1 MRPWMIVLS
10 SAFVALLV
18 VAAMVVPEVI
28 GAPHAEIAP
37 ILQLHSPALVV
48 AALAVYGLCAIL
60 LTTVT
65 LVSDILRLRH
75 HLVQTAADQ
84 ASAWGAAFVSGL
96 RRLAPRLTAALTQS
110 ATATDG
116 VGYGVRPTASETR
129 GEFARLYYV
138 SLARSHFLSALI
150 VLAGIAA
157 LGLAHDHASLP
168 VQTGVIP
175 TASVMMII
183 AGLMLLGILG
193 RIAVD
198 VTAEPLLE
206 AISQLPTVP
215 VEVGLLRRVVELL
228 ESARDR
234 PRANEAVSA
243 PLPAEIPEW
252 LVASIEQSH
261 HALFASIEQSHHAL
275 LASIER
281 GHHALLD
288 AVSRFAASA
297 GALESTTRMSIETLE
312 TTFRAAAAQQQPAE
326 ESKFA
331 AGPGF
336 TELHTA
342 VQELTAVLQRLSV
355 KPEGTEDL
363 AVAEDRAPRPRGG
376 SGPHVARELRQLLQ
390 EIEAAR

>member
-18 VAAMVVPEVI
+18 VAAMAVPEVI
-28 GAPHAEIAP
+28 GAPRAEIAP

-65 LVSDILRLRH
+65 LVGDILRLRH

-84 ASAWGAAFVSGL
+84 ASALGAAFVSGL
-96 RRLAPRLTAALTQS
+96 RRLAPRLTAALTHS

-116 VGYGVRPTASETR
+116 VAFGVRPTASETR
-129 GEFARLYYV
+129 GEFAWLYYV

-168 VQTGVIP
+168 LQTGVIP

-243 PLPAEIPEW
+243 LLPAEIPEW

-261 HALFASIEQSHHAL
+261 HALLESIEQ
-275 LASIER
+275 
-281 GHHALLD
+281 GHHVLFD

-297 GALESTTRMSIETLE
+297 EALENTMRMSIETLE

-326 ESKFA
+326 EGKFA
-331 AGPGF
+331 GAPGF
-336 TELHTA
+336 SELQTA
-342 VQELTAVLQRLSV
+342 VEQLTVVLQRLSV
-355 KPEGTEDL
+355 KPEGAEDM

>member
-18 VAAMVVPEVI
+18 VATMAVPEVI
-28 GAPHAEIAP
+28 GAPRAEIAP

-65 LVSDILRLRH
+65 LVSEILRLRH
-75 HLVQTAADQ
+75 HLVQTAADPT
-84 ASAWGAAFVSGL
+84 SAWGAAFVSGL
-96 RRLAPRLTAALTQS
+96 RRLSPRLTAALTQS

-116 VGYGVRPTASETR
+116 VAFGVRPTASETR

-138 SLARSHFLSALI
+138 SLARCHFLSALI

-168 VQTGVIP
+168 LQTGVIP

-206 AISQLPTVP
+206 VISQLPTVP

-228 ESARDR
+228 ESTRDR
-234 PRANEAVSA
+234 PRANEAVPA

-261 HALFASIEQSHHAL
+261 HALLESIEQ
-275 LASIER
+275 
-281 GHHALLD
+281 GHHVLLD

-297 GALESTTRMSIETLE
+297 GALENTTRMSIEMLE

-326 ESKFA
+326 EGKFA
-331 AGPGF
+331 GAPGF
-336 TELHTA
+336 SELQTA

-355 KPEGTEDL
+355 KPEGAEDM
-363 AVAEDRAPRPRGG
+363 AVAEDRAPRPHRG

-390 EIEAAR
+390 EIEGAR

>member
-18 VAAMVVPEVI
+18 AAAIAVPDVI
-28 GAPHAEIAP
+28 GAPHAEIGP
-37 ILQLHSPALVV
+37 TLQLHSPALVV

-60 LTTVT
+60 MTTVI

-75 HLVQTAADQ
+75 HLVQTAADRT
-84 ASAWGAAFVSGL
+84 SAWGPAFVSGL
-96 RRLAPRLTAALTQS
+96 RRLAPRLAAALTQS

-116 VGYGVRPTASETR
+116 VAFGVRPTASDTR

-168 VQTGVIP
+168 LQTGVIP

-198 VTAEPLLE
+198 VTAEPLFE

-228 ESARDR
+228 ESTRDR
-234 PRANEAVSA
+234 PRANEAVPA
-243 PLPAEIPEW
+243 PLPPEILEW
-252 LVASIEQSH
+252 LV
-261 HALFASIEQSHHAL
+261 ASIEQSHHAL
-275 LASIER
+275 LASIEQ
-281 GHHALLD
+281 GHRALLD

-297 GALESTTRMSIETLE
+297 GELEGTMRMSIETLE
-312 TTFRAAAAQQQPAE
+312 TTFRAAAVQHQPVE
-326 ESKFA
+326 EGKFA
-331 AGPGF
+331 GGPGF
-336 TELHTA
+336 SELQTA
-342 VQELTAVLQRLSV
+342 VEELTAVLQRLSV
-355 KPEGTEDL
+355 KPEGAEEDM
-363 AVAEDRAPRPRGG
+363 AVAEDRAPRSRGG

>member
-18 VAAMVVPEVI
+18 VAAMAVPEVI
-28 GAPHAEIAP
+28 GAPRAEIAP
-37 ILQLHSPALVV
+37 ILQLRSPALVV

-60 LTTVT
+60 ITTAT
-65 LVSDILRLRH
+65 LVTDILRLRH

-96 RRLAPRLTAALTQS
+96 RRLAPRLAAALTQS
-110 ATATDG
+110 ATANDG
-116 VGYGVRPTASETR
+116 VAFGVRLTASDTR
-129 GEFARLYYV
+129 SEFARLYYV

-168 VQTGVIP
+168 LQTGVIP
-175 TASVMMII
+175 TASAMMII
-183 AGLMLLGILG
+183 AGLMLLGMLG

-228 ESARDR
+228 ESTRDR
-234 PRANEAVSA
+234 PLANEAVSV
-243 PLPAEIPEW
+243 PPPAEIPER
-252 LVASIEQSH
+252 LVASIEQ
-261 HALFASIEQSHHAL
+261 
-275 LASIER
+275 
-281 GHHALLD
+281 GHYALLD
-288 AVSRFAASA
+288 AVSRFAESA
-297 GALESTTRMSIETLE
+297 GALESTMRTSIETLE
-312 TTFRAAAAQQQPAE
+312 TTFRAAAARQRPAE
-326 ESKFA
+326 EGKFA
-331 AGPGF
+331 GGPGF
-336 TELHTA
+336 SELQTA
-342 VQELTAVLQRLSV
+342 VEELTAVLQRLSV
-355 KPEGTEDL
+355 KPEGAEDT